1 MSRPIQP
8 QDAPKR
14 FISVIAE
21 LEELEAAIVGA
32 RVSADTLRFAAYGER
47 ADDPDLREVPSGI
60 SATLTLVIGRVR
72 LLRRVI
78 EREAPAQLLVAHHN
92 SVDEEMAAE
101 RHDLLIPVDA
111 PR

>member
-1 MSRPIQP
+1 MSRPIKSKSTP
-8 QDAPKR
+8 TK

-32 RVSADTLRFAAYGER
+32 RVSVDTLRFAAYAER

-78 EREAPAQLLVAHHN
+78 EREAPAQLLVAQHN

-101 RHDLLIPVDA
+101 RHDLLIPLRA